1 MASDQRTAYYPYGY
15 RPIQQPRVSQSLP
28 DKERLR
34 AATRRQNLKSMKS
47 YKVLLIGESGV
58 GKSTLVARL
67 CEDRFMADSRQYT
80 LGFDMF
86 EKEVDIDGE
95 RVKVYIWD
103 TVGTETYDSI
113 TTSYYR
119 GGAVSATLHYQH
131 AVCLSP

>member
-80 LGFDMF
+80 LGRWSVCGHVDLALFPPGFDMF

-95 RVKVYIWD
+95 RVKVYIW
-103 TVGTETYDSI
+103 
-113 TTSYYR
+113 
-119 GGAVSATLHYQH
+119 
-131 AVCLSP
+131 